1 MSVARITEVKSS
13 STKSFDDAI
22 KIGVAR
28 AHKTL
33 KNVKS
38 AWIWNQEVIVDDDG
52 NIAEYR
58 VHMKVTFVLEE
69 D

>member
-1 MSVARITEVKSS
+1 MVVRHHDAGQTVFLLS
-13 STKSFDDAI
+13 AI
-22 KIGVAR
+22 KSGVAR
-28 AHKTL
+28 ANRTL

-38 AWIWNQEVIVDDDG
+38 AWVWNQEVTVDDDG

-58 VHMKVTFVLEE
+58 VHMKVTFVLE

>member
-13 STKSFDDAI
+13 STLSFDDAI
-22 KIGVAR
+22 KSGVAR

-38 AWIWNQEVIVDDDG
+38 AWIWNQEVIVDEDG
-52 NIAEYR
+52 EIAEYR
-58 VHMKVTFVLEE
+58 VHMKVTFVLE

>member
-1 MSVARITEVKSS
+1 MSIARITEVKSS
-13 STKSFDDAI
+13 STESFDDAI
-22 KIGVAR
+22 RSGIVR

-38 AWIWNQEVIVDDDG
+38 AWIWNQEVIVDADG

-58 VHMKVTFVLEE
+58 VHMKVTFLLE

>member
-1 MSVARITEVKSS
+1 MTVARVTEIKSS

-22 KIGVAR
+22 KSGVAR

-38 AWIWNQEVIVDDDG
+38 AWIENQEVLLNEKGEIS
-52 NIAEYR
+52 EYR
-58 VHMKVTFVLEE
+58 VQMKVTFVLE

>member
-13 STKSFDDAI
+13 STESFDDAI
-22 KIGVAR
+22 KKGIAR

-38 AWIWNQEVIVDDDG
+38 AWIWNQDVMVDDDG
-52 NIAEYR
+52 NIYEYR
-58 VHMKVTFVLEE
+58 VHMKVTFVLE

>member
-1 MSVARITEVKSS
+1 MSIARITEVKSS
-13 STKSFDDAI
+13 STESFDDAI
-22 KIGVAR
+22 RSGVAR

-38 AWIWNQEVIVDDDG
+38 AWIWNQEVIVDDEG
-52 NIAEYR
+52 SVSEYR
-58 VHMKVTFVLEE
+58 VHMKVTFVLE